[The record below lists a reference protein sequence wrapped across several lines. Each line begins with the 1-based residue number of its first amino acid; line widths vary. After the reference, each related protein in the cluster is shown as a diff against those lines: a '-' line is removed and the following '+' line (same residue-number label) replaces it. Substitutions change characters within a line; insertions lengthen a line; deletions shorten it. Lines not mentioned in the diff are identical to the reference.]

1 MRSLSR
7 LIMAMPL
14 LAGLVLGGCNK
25 GKTDSA
31 TPPAVA
37 PTTAT
42 APAAAPAAADGS
54 RRIDIDVGKF
64 AYKPERITGKPGEKL
79 TLVFHYSKE
88 SGECGHELLLPDDR
102 KFVLDTEK
110 PTEVAIT
117 MPADK
122 KELGFT
128 CGMRMLKGTLVVE

>member
-1 MRSLSR
+1 MTQLSR
-7 LIMAMPL
+7 LIIPL
-14 LAGLVLGGCNK
+14 LAGLALGGCK
-25 GKTDSA
+25 DKSKTDTA
-31 TPPAVA
+31 APPAAVEPA
-37 PTTAT
+37 AAT
-42 APAAAPAAADGS
+42 APTAAAQPTGG

-64 AYKPERITGKPGEKL
+64 AYKPDRITGKPGEPI